1 MNVLQPKPMPPS
13 RMKGSSMRDDRKD
26 EDNTQVRKI
35 KSENEL
41 DQIDDSILDQVSGG
55 KKGNADDETHEV
67 EDIAVTPIFDPT
79 SIID

>member
-1 MNVLQPKPMPPS
+1 MNVLQPQPMPPN
-13 RMKGSSMRDDRKD
+13 RMKESSMPDDRKD

-55 KKGNADDETHEV
+55 AKKGNDDETHEV
-67 EDIAVTPIFDPT
+67 EDLEVIPIFDPT